1 MLGNSINIKV
11 DVISDI
17 RRYWPTVR
25 NRVDMNSGVR
35 STEYI
40 LQNIQG
46 KAALTSVSCST
57 TSQADVNN

>member
-11 DVISDI
+11 DVIPDV

-35 STEYI
+35 RTSRVSRGRHYI
-40 LQNIQG
+40 RIMLNN
-46 KAALTSVSCST
+46 LTGRC
-57 TSQADVNN
+57 

>member
-11 DVISDI
+11 DVIPDV

-35 STEYI
+35 IQS
-40 LQNIQG
+40 IQG
-46 KAALTSVSCST
+46 KAALTSVPCPT
-57 TSQADVNN
+57 TSQADVHNQ